1 MSNKKENI
9 RAIYTD
15 LFFFLIILF
24 LGLMELNLPDNSS
37 NTQKRPGSFEIS
49 IFQSS
54 AIINAGIQI
63 NCIQKSWISNK
74 DHFKLLPF
82 DKTQYLESK
91 KIDKKITRLDNLRR
105 ICTRNPNSLIFIH
118 IIPHNS
124 DEIPDLS

>member
-1 MSNKKENI
+1 MSDSKENI
-9 RAIYTD
+9 RAIYID
-15 LFFFLIILF
+15 LFFFLLILLF
-24 LGLMELNLPDNSS
+24 GILELNLPDNSS
-37 NTQKRPGSFEIS
+37 NTQKRPGSIEIS

-63 NCIQKSWISNK
+63 NCVPKSWISNK
-74 DHFKLLPF
+74 DHFRLLTF

-105 ICTRNPNSLIFIH
+105 IYTRNPNSLIFIH